1 MSSVGV
7 FTSFLRWS
15 TTTRMEEMDLAN
27 RSATC
32 QFAIF
37 IVRVEREAATISVWE
52 ERVHPSE
59 LDEWCFVPLFPT
71 LQS

>member
-7 FTSFLRWS
+7 LTSFLRWS
-15 TTTRMEEMDLAN
+15 TTTRMEEMDLASI
-27 RSATC
+27 SAIC
-32 QFAIF
+32 HFAIF
-37 IVRVEREAATISVWE
+37 IARVEREAATIGVRE

-59 LDEWCFVPLFPT
+59 LDEWCFVPPFPT